1 MQQQRYAASECGVCE
16 MKKRWEFLRVN
27 LGSLLFALA
36 YILFFEHLK
45 MTPGGLGGL
54 SIILG
59 QLTGISFGKLNVALN
74 IPAILLGLYFLGTK
88 RICLTAYAVFLS
100 SAFIDLGTWVI
111 PPVNCHIAVATL
123 FGGMLQ
129 GAGVGVLFSAG
140 ASIGGTALIGQ
151 LVQLMLPEVKMG
163 NILLV
168 VDGSIVLLNLLVF
181 RDVKLA
187 AVSLFAIFVST
198 KMIDF
203 LLKRKKE
210 GGRWSRLS
218 NKVRCRRSPRKE
230 PAQAR

>member
-1 MQQQRYAASECGVCE
+1 
-16 MKKRWEFLRVN
+16 MKKQCEFLLVN
-27 LGSLLFALA
+27 LGSLFFALA
-36 YILFFEHLK
+36 YIFFFEHLN

-59 QLTGISFGKLNVALN
+59 QLTGISFGKMNVALN
-74 IPAILLGLYFLGTK
+74 IPVILLGLYFLGSK
-88 RICLTAYAVFLS
+88 RIWLTAYAVFLS
-100 SAFIDLGTWVI
+100 SVLIDLGTWVI
-111 PPVNCHIAVATL
+111 PPVDCHIVAATL

-129 GAGVGVLFSAG
+129 GAGVGVLFLAD

-151 LVQLMLPEVKMG
+151 LVQLKLPKVKMG

-181 RDVKLA
+181 RDIKLV

-203 LLKRKKE
+203 LLNRAKFINVFKV
-210 GGRWSRLS
+210 LS
-218 NKVRCRRSPRKE
+218 SSFSNS
-230 PAQAR
+230 Q